1 MGAASN
7 LEGGTPPPA
16 GTPPP
21 TNGGTPPPAGTPP
34 APTGTPPAWATGL
47 SAEQTNLLKN
57 KSWYG
62 DEMPLA
68 KVLDGYSN
76 LEKMVKAGPV
86 DKIVRIP
93 EEGDEEGASALWN
106 KLGRP
111 EKVDGYK
118 IPDKLAEAYKSDFV
132 MQALPAFAHAQGFSQ
147 KQFES
152 LLAFG
157 QVQGAAVREAEAAR
171 YKAEGAK
178 ASGELRA
185 EWGNAF
191 DRNIAAVDALQEKV
205 GMPDD
210 VFHYWAKTHGVKEV
224 LRSLS
229 ERGGGLVEAGFRS
242 GGPAQPGN
250 YAQLSPAEAKAELRR
265 LGSDPDFQA
274 KLRRNDGVA
283 MGLKRQ
289 LDAAMVGLKPEEF
302 TAGLPLDNRRH

>member
-1 MGAASN
+1 MGAASSF
-7 LEGGTPPPA
+7 EGTPPTGTPPTA
-16 GTPPP
+16 TGTPPP
-21 TNGGTPPPAGTPP
+21 TNGTAPPP
-34 APTGTPPAWATGL
+34 TGADPAWAATL
-47 SAEQTNLLKN
+47 TPEHKVLLRN

-62 DEMPLA
+62 EEMPLA

-118 IPDKLAEAYKSDFV
+118 VPDKAAEAFKTDPV

-157 QVQGAAVREAEAAR
+157 QVQGEAVRAAEAER
-171 YKAEGAK
+171 YKAEGTK

-191 DRNIAAVDALQEKV
+191 DRNIAAVDALQEKI

-210 VFHYWAKTHGVKEV
+210 VFHYWAKTHGVKAV
-224 LRSLS
+224 LAGLAQ
-229 ERGGGLVEAGFRS
+229 RGQGLVEAGYR
-242 GGPAQPGN
+242 GGSPTQQANFG
-250 YAQLSPAEAKAELRR
+250 ALSPAEAKAELRR

-274 KLRRNDGVA
+274 KLRRNDSIA
-283 MGLKRQ
+283 MATKRQ
-289 LDAAMVGLKPEEF
+289 LDAAMLGLKPEEF
-302 TAGLPLDNRRH
+302 TAGLPADNRRH